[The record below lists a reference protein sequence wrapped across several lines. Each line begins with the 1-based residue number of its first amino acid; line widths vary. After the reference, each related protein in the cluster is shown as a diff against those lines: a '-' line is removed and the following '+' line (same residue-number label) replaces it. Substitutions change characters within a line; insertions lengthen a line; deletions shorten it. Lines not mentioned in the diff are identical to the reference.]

1 MGPRQIM
8 TLLWLCLWD
17 GNLILT
23 HRARTTQKCVSKQG
37 HHWFRKRLETCDSCT
52 LLIRVICAFF
62 CFSFCFVFVFGY
74 RGHIEQHSFKLLNIC
89 RLSSLKNRLIHRR
102 SDVYFLESKPWMH
115 GGKLDSLLGNLLTSM
130 LVVLFDLI
138 SRRAFSLIEAERRIF
153 ASANCAIITSDNGLH
168 LFAARLSFEPKLVS
182 SQLDYEEHMSMKLYL

>member
-1 MGPRQIM
+1 MRWQSHINPSSPNNAKMRQQTGSSLVQKTAWDM
-8 TLLWLCLWD
+8 RFMHTL
-17 GNLILT
+17 N
-23 HRARTTQKCVSKQG
+23 KSYMCV
-37 HHWFRKRLETCDSCT
+37 
-52 LLIRVICAFF
+52 FF
-62 CFSFCFVFVFGY
+62 FFFSFCFVFVFGY

-138 SRRAFSLIEAERRIF
+138 PRRAFSLIEAERRIF